1 MSLLWAYLVD
11 QQASDHAEDKEM
23 FVFNPETDKPKQE
36 AKTGARAVAPM
47 QVKEPLAHEDAE
59 RKGASESS
67 GKKEATASPAAADD
81 PSQRVEVK
89 KKKVVGPDLS
99 NDRFVMKGMF
109 KRFEEDEDEDE
120 DEDEEVEMKMMMRR
134 RRRSGDGNRIIF
146 CFSVS
151 SLHFKSAQQQQLRSS
166 SRRRSRCR
174 AVLVLLTQ

>member
-109 KRFEEDEDEDE
+109 KSFEEDEDE